1 MSQLPAENWLQKDR
15 VTNSLGKNVVRAFVC
30 LFMCVYVCGCVC
42 SLREGLTGS
51 LNENENCSIIHKA
64 VCRTLLPKNM
74 FYERPRKW
82 WRWIFPRCNI
92 FYRFDKL
99 RTGVDIAFG
108 FHAPL
113 LNVFPQF

>member
-1 MSQLPAENWLQKDR
+1 MS
-15 VTNSLGKNVVRAFVC
+15 VHVC
-30 LFMCVYVCGCVC
+30 LCLWVCVR
-42 SLREGLTGS
+42 LREGLTGS
-51 LNENENCSIIHKA
+51 MNENENCSIIHKA

-74 FYERPRKW
+74 FYESPRKW

-99 RTGVDIAFG
+99 RTAVDIAFG